1 MVVVVG
7 FLKCGF
13 LKDDLDGVTLDLVD
27 VVRTRRSIRKF
38 KPERIA
44 RGIICSLLDLARW
57 SPSAHNTQPWRLM
70 VVDDAEMKGKL
81 AKEMGKVWV
90 SDLVEDGVE
99 RNEAERMVKLKN
111 WDRVMSSAVVVIV
124 CLDKRGV
131 YKHTDSR
138 RRRVEYLTAVQSV
151 AAYVQTLLLLVH
163 DHGLGACW
171 ICTPLFCQN
180 SVRGVLGL
188 PKELEPQA
196 MIIMGFPDEKPLPS
210 SRKPLDEV
218 CAFNSW
224 PKKDR

>member
-1 MVVVVG
+1 MVAVVG

-13 LKDDLDGVTLDLVD
+13 LKDDLDSITLDLVD

-44 RGIICSLLDLARW
+44 RGVICSLLDLARW

-111 WDRVMSSAVVVIV
+111 WDRVTSSPVVAIV

-131 YKHTDSR
+131 YNHTDSR

-151 AAYVQTLLLLVH
+151 AAYVQTLLLLAH

-196 MIIMGFPDEKPLPS
+196 MIIMGFSDEKPLPS
-210 SRKPLDEV
+210 SRKPLDDV

-224 PKKDR
+224 PKEDR